1 MKTVTLRIDDSIDEK
16 FQWLLEHFK
25 NSEISILD
33 QDEYVTDDEYLR
45 SIRGMVD
52 SIKKA
57 KNEPIENGVSLEAL
71 DW

>member
-1 MKTVTLRIDDSIDEK
+1 VKTVTLRIDDSIDEK